1 MSWVV
6 VVEVTSTVV
15 GSAFSLQKAAV
26 VETPTCFLSS
36 E

>member
-6 VVEVTSTVV
+6 VVEVTSTVAD
-15 GSAFSLQKAAV
+15 STLSLQKAAV
-26 VETPTCFLSS
+26 VESPTCFLSS